1 MIKKC
6 IVLFILAFVANMN
19 CTCLTAQVRFE
30 EGKTVVVS
38 HRGDWRNAP
47 ENSIQAIQNCIDMGV
62 NMVEIDIKKTKDNV
76 LILMHDQTLDRTTS
90 GKGRPEDYTL
100 AELKQLR
107 LKNGAGVL
115 TTHTIPTLEEAM
127 LVVKG
132 KIWVNIDKGYDFFA
146 DVKKVLEKT
155 QTTQQVIIK
164 SGLPFETVN
173 EENKEVVKDLYFMP
187 IVDANRPNAV
197 TFVEDYIKNLHPQA
211 FEVCFQKK
219 DAQVEKVLNLIQTSG
234 AKVWINTLW
243 PSLCGGLNDDR
254 AVENNEKDQ
263 TWGEVLKMG
272 ASFIQTDRPKELIE
286 YLRLNN
292 KFINNSGYVRK
303 NLLDRNQSYVH
314 VVAHRGDWKHFP
326 ENSLDAI
333 NSIIEMGGDVVEID
347 VQRTK
352 DGVLI
357 LMHDETLD
365 RTTNGHGIIAETM
378 FSDIQKLNLKDYEGK
393 LTNYKVPTLKE
404 ALLLA
409 QGRIMLNLDK
419 SDRFFNQVID
429 LLKETGTLDIAIMK
443 GLHPLADVQTKFGKY
458 LDDVIYMPMIRLDNK
473 GAEDAMV
480 EFVDGMSPVAFELGF
495 NEVTNPLPK
504 KAVRLI
510 NYQSLIWY
518 NSLKG
523 RNGGHDDVISL
534 ENPDAGFGY
543 LIDELGAR
551 MIQTD
556 EPQKLIEYLKRRGL
570 H

>member
-1 MIKKC
+1 MSWLASLAPIVMAAGTGIASAIGNHIGNKAMQNTSNVAVQSVDTSTNAPALLENVAAVPDSYANQAMPPVNGVGSTIKEQFTNTAQNLAAEAGKKVINIGADLINNAIKK
-6 IVLFILAFVANMN
+6 LSF
-19 CTCLTAQVRFE
+19 
-30 EGKTVVVS
+30 K
-38 HRGDWRNAP
+38 
-47 ENSIQAIQNCIDMGV
+47 
-62 NMVEIDIKKTKDNV
+62 EIK
-76 LILMHDQTLDRTTS
+76 R
-90 GKGRPEDYTL
+90 KGRDLYSLGKEAYHNFMGNKEGADEEQKIRFFNYIGDNFEDNL
-100 AELKQLR
+100 ESLLGVSQGSEALK
-107 LKNGAGVL
+107 L
-115 TTHTIPTLEEAM
+115 TT
-127 LVVKG
+127 
-132 KIWVNIDKGYDFFA
+132 
-146 DVKKVLEKT
+146 KKNV
-155 QTTQQVIIK
+155 
-164 SGLPFETVN
+164 
-173 EENKEVVKDLYFMP
+173 M
-187 IVDANRPNAV
+187 
-197 TFVEDYIKNLHPQA
+197 DYIKNLHPQA